1 MVDMI
6 TSRIGPTYCLIWG
19 SVGCTRLWSAVC
31 LRVRASVLSPSPP
44 QDTNTTAGTS
54 AGNGLADRPADS
66 GLYTALW
73 QLSLALLFKMGITVV
88 TFGMKVGTN
97 AHRHT
102 QIHA

>member
-1 MVDMI
+1 M
-6 TSRIGPTYCLIWG
+6 WG
-19 SVGCTRLWSAVC
+19 ALGCGRLCVYVYARRFS
-31 LRVRASVLSPSPP
+31 LRLPP

-88 TFGMKVGTN
+88 TFGMKVGTS
-97 AHRHT
+97 AHTHT